1 MALLERLARETWEV
15 ERKLKVGERDRE
27 EEMED
32 ERIQLTEAKKQV
44 DQLGAEVGE
53 SSWKE
58 TTSTLRRVS
67 IDADLDSL
75 GGSGFVFV
83 ARLEELLEAQ
93 PEPTPVLP
101 S

>member
-32 ERIQLTEAKKQV
+32 ERIQLLEAKKQV
-44 DQLGAEVGE
+44 D
-53 SSWKE
+53 
-58 TTSTLRRVS
+58 R
-67 IDADLDSL
+67 L
-75 GGSGFVFV
+75 GGEVCESIRFELASI
-83 ARLEELLEAQ
+83 ARRAL
-93 PEPTPVLP
+93 